1 LYGFIV
7 VALIGLVGAY
17 AAGSCRELDTT
28 TYVVCLIGA
37 VLAYIFLQVAIT
49 NAITTKDPKWLQK
62 IRKLSVEPEGPI
74 GAHAAGSGTDKE
86 DAKLDNRREAYPPP
100 SM

>member
-1 LYGFIV
+1 
-7 VALIGLVGAY
+7 VALLVPT
-17 AAGSCRELDTT
+17 AARSCRELDTT
-28 TYVVCLIGA
+28 IYVVSLIGA
-37 VLAYIFLQVAIT
+37 VVAYIFLQVAIT